1 MRQALDSRGA
11 HVIVALGEGRFAPRD
26 ITIGSRVRGRTE
38 VMSGL
43 TEGER
48 IVASGQF
55 MLDSESTASFDETT
69 PLSELPIDGSTLS
82 QIDHMIDSALYFHE
96 ALIDGYAIDPYF
108 LDPTLTL
115 IENLKGR
122 FAGSK
127 LSPILENAETA
138 INGAKINKT
147 GEPLAGQL
155 SDLMTALDP
164 WLTRGAPAHYKS
176 KEVIAWPDPMAGD
189 MAGQTP

>member
-1 MRQALDSRGA
+1 M
-11 HVIVALGEGRFAPRD
+11 
-26 ITIGSRVRGRTE
+26 
-38 VMSGL
+38 
-43 TEGER
+43 
-48 IVASGQF
+48 
-55 MLDSESTASFDETT
+55 
-69 PLSELPIDGSTLS
+69 
-82 QIDHMIDSALYFHE
+82 
-96 ALIDGYAIDPYF
+96 
-108 LDPTLTL
+108 

-176 KEVIAWPDPMAGD
+176 KGLIFYSDDETARLWLQESGLAANPYSDATAQVIAWPDPMAGD